1 MPTTEVGDRLINEIE
16 VAFTEESELPYP
28 TGGGPV
34 WQTGGYGFVLTMGA
48 KVGRTPDWE
57 FTSRPDL
64 EGVESSDRPQ
74 ILVSYNGLA
83 N

>member
-1 MPTTEVGDRLINEIE
+1 MLYNDWVSWWLETGFGKKGYI
-16 VAFTEESELPYP
+16 PYP

-74 ILVSYNGLA
+74 ILVSYNRLA